1 MITKENLGVCFW
13 FLSIIIRNEIA
24 FLYYKSMQIL
34 PPIDLKCNVNNSSP
48 FKPCQLRYYFLSYII
63 NSKKNTFMLNLII
76 YYKSQTFTKDIYYV
90 MALPFDHILHFI
102 ISKRSTHKNSAFQ
115 D

>member
-1 MITKENLGVCFW
+1 MITKENLGVYFW

-48 FKPCQLRYYFLSYII
+48 FKPCQLRYYLLLYII
-63 NSKKNTFMLNLII
+63 NPKKYFYAKFDNLLQVSNI
-76 YYKSQTFTKDIYYV
+76 YQRYLFCDVFTIRSYFAFYYFKKIH
-90 MALPFDHILHFI
+90 A
-102 ISKRSTHKNSAFQ
+102 
-115 D
+115 